1 MKLREGNLYKSKE
14 TGKVFTL
21 RKDYNGVSWYL
32 YCKDEDGVTKT
43 YTFSEL
49 TMIDKLN
56 SYYEKYKQKQS

>member
-1 MKLREGNLYKSKE
+1 MKLREGNLYISRE

-21 RKDYNGVSWYL
+21 RRDYNGVSWYL
-32 YCKDEDGVTKT
+32 HCRDEDGVTKT
-43 YTFSEL
+43 HTFSEL